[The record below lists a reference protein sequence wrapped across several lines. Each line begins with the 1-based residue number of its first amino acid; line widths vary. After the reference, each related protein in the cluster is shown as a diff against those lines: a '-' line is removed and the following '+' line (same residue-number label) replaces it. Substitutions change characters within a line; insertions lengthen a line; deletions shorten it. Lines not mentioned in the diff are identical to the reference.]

1 MTLSEQKFARK
12 GVPIVRVQIQVI
24 KTYEIECN
32 ATNKDEAISR
42 VYDLQS
48 TEIEKHGKLLDVQTD
63 FAIATEDEC

>member
-1 MTLSEQKFARK
+1 M
-12 GVPIVRVQIQVI
+12 RVQIQVI